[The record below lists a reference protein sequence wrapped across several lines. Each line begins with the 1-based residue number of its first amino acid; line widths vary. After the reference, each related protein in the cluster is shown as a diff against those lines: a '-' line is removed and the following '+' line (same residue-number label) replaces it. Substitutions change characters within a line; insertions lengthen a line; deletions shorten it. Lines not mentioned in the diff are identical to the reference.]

1 MFSLNSFEAFASIL
15 LQNASSARRAFAR
28 RPCRAVSEHA
38 CSIGTYWRSR
48 CCAPLQPSPAVSSA
62 QGQLHCSLQLR
73 GSGRSGCRRDDGRG
87 LLLRRVAARR
97 LRRHHGNSKRNRRF
111 RGSARGRA
119 RPLATRWSTRRL
131 AGGTRS
137 TREVPTINTRP
148 RLHIE
153 GRRRDP
159 CALLRVVAGRRVAP
173 ATGADTP
180 SRRRSSSGR
189 PCGTPTPGPGGRRT
203 S

>member
-1 MFSLNSFEAFASIL
+1 MFSLNSFEAQASVASVL
-15 LQNASSARRAFAR
+15 LQNASSARRAFAS

-62 QGQLHCSLQLR
+62 QGQLHCSLQRR

-87 LLLRRVAARR
+87 LRLRRVAARR

-131 AGGTRS
+131 AGGAS
-137 TREVPTINTRP
+137 GTREVSAINTRP

-153 GRRRDP
+153 GRRRYP
-159 CALLRVVAGRRVAP
+159 CALLCLAAGRRVAL
-173 ATGADTP
+173 AAGAD
-180 SRRRSSSGR
+180 SSA
-189 PCGTPTPGPGGRRT
+189 
-203 S
+203 